1 MSSMR
6 DDIDQRTAQLRD
18 GYSRVQDKLQSS
30 AGDLSRHVRDNPGQ
44 AVLLAIG
51 AGFLVGLLFRGR
63 RQERD

>member
-18 GYSRVQDKLQSS
+18 GYSRVQDKLQSR
-30 AGDLSRHVRDNPGQ
+30 AGDLSRHVRENPGQ